1 LCYLNFLANRLTP
14 KLCPVMPFL
23 RHLHR
28 FSRQIPRIGLLALL
42 LWPWAPSQAHAA
54 LVFCN
59 RTQQPIEAALG
70 YRDQGE
76 GDAGDTW
83 ISEGWWRI
91 EPGQCSRVYGQPLKE
106 RFYFYYATA
115 LSATTP
121 EQKPFAWAGKYQ
133 FCTDIKAFRVEGDG
147 DCEGRGYRAR
157 GFQQIDLGPNTRD
170 YTLDF
175 RDGG

>member
-1 LCYLNFLANRLTP
+1 
-14 KLCPVMPFL
+14 MPFL
-23 RHLHR
+23 RPSQR
-28 FSRQIPRIGLLALL
+28 FSRQLSKIGLLALL
-42 LWPWAPSQAHAA
+42 LWLLAPSHARAA

-70 YRDQGE
+70 YRDQGAN
-76 GDAGDTW
+76 DTLDTW

-91 EPGQCSRVYGQPLKE
+91 EPGQCSRVYGQQLKE

-115 LSATTP
+115 LSANSP
-121 EQKPFAWAGKYQ
+121 EQTPFVWAGKYQ

-147 DCEGRGYRAR
+147 DCEGRGYHAR